1 MSTSTDT
8 VAEALANPILN
19 SPYEEPSRYLE
30 VGRQGPTGVILAGRR
45 PSISYIPLVA
55 PKKGGGVQISIDFDA
70 TGERIVDNPL
80 INSLRPVIQRWRLRN
95 YPGVTPVT
103 RKLLQYWVSE
113 DRQSP
118 VLFCQ
123 REAAETAIF
132 LAEVS
137 GRKGETNFNV
147 QLEEINS
154 QYNSDLP
161 RIALKMATGSGKTVV
176 MAMLIAW
183 QTINKVRA
191 PHDNRFAKKF
201 LVVTPGITIRD
212 RLRVLRPTDDGN
224 YFKERDL
231 VPSDLWEDLL
241 QAQVSITNYHSFM
254 PKVTKEGQGIS
265 KQTKS
270 VLLGNKKVGAVDPFV
285 ETESQVV
292 TRVLAD
298 FGASKDPIV
307 VFNDEA
313 HHCYVS
319 KIIDEKLDK
328 EDEVRNEDARVWFKG
343 LRWIRKFRGIKNVYD
358 LSATPFFLNGSGYQE
373 GFIFPWAVSD
383 FALIEAIEC
392 GIVKI
397 PRLPIDDDAKADQV
411 VYLNLWSSIGAQL
424 PKRGGKNTDLATWSP
439 PAELE
444 GALKSLYR
452 SYEAAFEHYEKN
464 LKQFG
469 EPPPVMIVV
478 CPNTLVSRLVFEW
491 IAGRPVE
498 VDEGVSHFRPGGL
511 KLLSN
516 CDENN
521 MTLSRPHSILID
533 SAQLE
538 SGEVLSRDFKEA
550 AELEIARFREEYRI
564 RKPGADVDLLTDSDL
579 LREVMN
585 TVGKRGQLGEHIRC
599 VVSVSMLTEGWD
611 ANNVS
616 HILGIRAFNSQLL
629 CEQVVG
635 RGLRRRSYEVN
646 EHGHFDPEYAEVYG
660 VPFQFIPSDKDVPNP
675 KPKSPS
681 SEVYA
686 MDERSDLCINF
697 PKVDG
702 YRVEM
707 PEQELFWEF
716 SDDTKFHL
724 DNQKVANWVES
735 KGPLGVPGVVEM
747 QFDEVRPLTVA
758 FELAKMMLNK
768 QLAGLDGDR
777 KPWLFPQLVRMC
789 KEWLESELTVT
800 PGTNMG
806 HLMIAE
812 FRHEAAE
819 RAFNAIVRQL
829 DNDEQVLLPIL
840 RRFDPVGST
849 NDVQFLTRKRLINTI
864 KSHVNKVVLDG
875 IKGNT
880 WEEAMAETLE
890 KNKDVAA
897 YVKNDHLDFW
907 IPYVHQGK
915 TLAYVPDFLVRLN
928 QRVGDVVR
936 TLIVEVSGTLK
947 SAGPTEAKANTARLQ
962 WCRSVNNAG
971 NYGRWGYIEVGK
983 PEEDGYDEKIANAIA
998 ALYGDD
1004 AITGMLD

>member
-1 MSTSTDT
+1 VISNDK
-8 VAEALANPILN
+8 AALATIANPILN
-19 SPYEEPSRYLE
+19 SPYQEPSRHLE
-30 VGRQGPTGVILAGRR
+30 VGRQGPTGVVLNGRR
-45 PSISYIPLVA
+45 PSVSYIPLVS
-55 PKKGGGVQISIDFDA
+55 PKKGGDPQLAFDFDA
-70 TGERIVDNPL
+70 TGERIEDNPM
-80 INSLRPVIQRWRLRN
+80 INSLRPVVQRWRLRN

-103 RKLLQYWVSE
+103 RKLLQYWANE
-113 DRQSP
+113 ERENP
-118 VLFCQ
+118 ILFCQ

-132 LAEVS
+132 LAEAS
-137 GRKGETNFNV
+137 GRKGEANFKLK
-147 QLEEINS
+147 LEEVNAL
-154 QYNSDLP
+154 YNNGLP
-161 RIALKMATGSGKTVV
+161 RIALKMATGAGKTVV
-176 MAMLIAW
+176 IAMLIAW

-201 LVVTPGITIRD
+201 LVVAPGITIRD
-212 RLRVLRPTDDGN
+212 RLRVLKPTEDGN
-224 YFKERDL
+224 YFRERDL
-231 VPSDLWEDLL
+231 VPTDFWRDLL
-241 QAQVSITNYHSFM
+241 QAQIAIQNYHAFM
-254 PKVTKEGQGIS
+254 PKVTKEGRGIS
-265 KQTKS
+265 RQTKS
-270 VLLGNKKVGAVDPFV
+270 VLLGNRRMAAVDPFV

-298 FGASKDPIV
+298 LGPSKEPIV
-307 VFNDEA
+307 VLNDEA
-313 HHCYVS
+313 HHCYVN
-319 KIIDEKLDK
+319 KLADDGVAK
-328 EDEVRNEDARVWFKG
+328 EDEDRNEDARVWFKG
-343 LRWIRKFRGIKNVYD
+343 IQWIKKHRGLKTVYD

-411 VYLNLWSSIGAQL
+411 VYLNLWSSIGDKL
-424 PKRGGKNTDLATWSP
+424 PKRAGKNSDPATWSP

-452 SYEAAFEHYEKN
+452 SYEAAFTHYKDSLE
-464 LKQFG
+464 QFG

-491 IAGRPVE
+491 IAGRPLE
-498 VDEGVSHFRPGGL
+498 VGDGVSHFRPGEL

-521 MTLSRPHSILID
+521 IPLSRPHSILID

-550 AELEIARFREEYRI
+550 AELEISRFREEYRI
-564 RKPGADVDLLTDSDL
+564 RKPSADVDSLTDSDL

-585 TVGKRGQLGEHIRC
+585 TVGKRGQLGERIRC

-616 HILGIRAFNSQLL
+616 HILGIRAFTSQLL

-646 EHGHFDPEYAEVYG
+646 EHGLFDPEYAEVYG
-660 VPFQFIPSDKDVPNP
+660 VPFQMIPTDQDVPNP
-675 KPKSPS
+675 KPKSPLA
-681 SEVYA
+681 EVYA
-686 MDERSDLCINF
+686 VDERTSLRIEF
-697 PKVDG
+697 PKLDG

-707 PEQELFWEF
+707 PEQDLFWEF
-716 SDDTKFHL
+716 TDETKFQL
-724 DNQKVANWVES
+724 NNEKVANWVES
-735 KGPLGVPGVVEM
+735 KGPLGVPGVVEVR
-747 QFDEVRPLTVA
+747 FDEVRPQTVS

-777 KPWLFPQLVRMC
+777 KPWLFPQLVKMC
-789 KEWLESELTVT
+789 KEWLESELSLT

-819 RAFNAIVRQL
+819 HAFRAIVRQL
-829 DNDEQVLLPIL
+829 DNEKQVLLPIV
-840 RRFDPVGST
+840 RRFDAVGST
-849 NDVQFLTRKRLINTI
+849 DGVHFLTRKPLIDTI

-875 IKGNT
+875 LKGNT
-880 WEEAMAETLE
+880 WEEAMAETME

-897 YVKNDHLDFW
+897 YVKNDHLDFL
-907 IPYVHQGK
+907 IPYLHQGK
-915 TLAYVPDFLVRLN
+915 TFSYVPDFLVRLN
-928 QRVGDVVR
+928 LRDGDVVR
-936 TLIVEVSGTLK
+936 TLIVEVSGTMK
-947 SAGPTEAKANTARLQ
+947 PVGPTNAKADTARLQ

-971 NYGRWGYIEVGK
+971 NYGRWGYVEVGK
-983 PEEDGYDEKIANAIA
+983 PGENGYDEKIANAIA
-998 ALYGDD
+998 ALYDD
-1004 AITGMLD
+1004 GVITGILD

>member
-1 MSTSTDT
+1 MSDNQNSTL
-8 VAEALANPILN
+8 EALANPILN
-19 SPYEEPSRYLE
+19 SPYEEPSRHLE
-30 VGRQGPTGVILAGRR
+30 VGKQGPTGVVLNGRR
-45 PSISYIPLVA
+45 PSISYIPLVS
-55 PKKGGGVQISIDFDA
+55 PKKGGSSQLAIDFDA
-70 TGERIVDNPL
+70 TGERIEDNPL
-80 INSLRPVIQRWRLRN
+80 INNLRPVIQRWRLRN

-103 RKLLQYWVSE
+103 RKLLQYWASDE
-113 DRQSP
+113 RESP

-137 GRKGETNFNV
+137 GRKGEANFKSD
-147 QLEEINS
+147 LEEVNAL
-154 QYNSDLP
+154 YNNGIP
-161 RIALKMATGSGKTVV
+161 RVALKMATGTGKTVV
-176 MAMLIAW
+176 LAMIIAW

-191 PHDNRFAKKF
+191 PHDKRFAKKF
-201 LVVTPGITIRD
+201 LVVAPGITIRD
-212 RLRVLRPTDDGN
+212 RLRVLKPSDDGN
-224 YFKERDL
+224 YFRERDL
-231 VPSDLWEDLL
+231 VPMDLWEDLL
-241 QAQVSITNYHSFM
+241 QAQIAITNYHAFM

-270 VLLGNKKVGAVDPFV
+270 VLLGNKKAGALDPFI

-298 FGASKDPIV
+298 LGPSKEPIV
-307 VFNDEA
+307 VLNDEA
-313 HHCYVS
+313 HHCYVN
-319 KIIDEKLDK
+319 KLIDDK
-328 EDEVRNEDARVWFKG
+328 VAKADEERNEDARVWFKG
-343 LRWIRKFRGIKNVYD
+343 IQWIKKHRGLKAVYD

-397 PRLPIDDDAKADQV
+397 PRLPIDDDAKVDQV
-411 VYLNLWSSIGAQL
+411 VYLNLWSSIGTQL
-424 PKRGGKNTDLATWSP
+424 PKRGGNNTDLATWSP

-452 SYEAAFEHYEKN
+452 SYEAAFKHYETN
-464 LKQFG
+464 LQQFG

-491 IAGRPVE
+491 IAGRPVA

-521 MTLSRPHSILID
+521 MPLSRPHSILID

-538 SGEVLSRDFKEA
+538 SGEVLSREFKDA
-550 AELEIARFREEYRI
+550 AELEISRFREEYRI
-564 RKPGADVDLLTDSDL
+564 RKPGADVDSLTDSDL

-660 VPFQFIPSDKDVPNP
+660 VPFQMIPSDKDVPNP

-681 SEVYA
+681 TEVYA
-686 MDERSDLCINF
+686 MDERGSLRIEF
-697 PKVDG
+697 PKLDG

-716 SDDTKFHL
+716 TEETKFHL
-724 DNQKVANWVES
+724 DNQKIANWVES
-735 KGPLGVPGVVEM
+735 KGPMGEKQIVEIALH
-747 QFDEVRPLTVA
+747 EVRPQTVA
-758 FELAKMMLNK
+758 FELAKTMLNK

-777 KPWLFPQLVRMC
+777 KPWLFPQLVTMC

-800 PGTNMG
+800 PGTHMG

-819 RAFNAIVRQL
+819 RAFHAIVRQL
-829 DNDEQVLLPIL
+829 DNEKQVLLPIV

-849 NDVQFLTRKRLINTI
+849 DDVQFLTRKPLIDTV

-880 WEEAMAETLE
+880 WEEAMAGTLE
-890 KNKDVAA
+890 KNQDVAA
-897 YVKNDHLDFW
+897 YVKNDHLDFL
-907 IPYVHQGK
+907 IPYLHQGK
-915 TLAYVPDFLVRLN
+915 TFSYIPDFLVRLN
-928 QRVGDVVR
+928 QREGDVVR
-936 TLIVEVSGTLK
+936 TLIVEVSGTMK
-947 SAGPTEAKANTARLQ
+947 SAGPTKAKADTARLQ

-998 ALYGDD
+998 ALYDDD